1 MALHNVKMRSA
12 ERAVSRRELHQ
23 FSPNDSLQEAQT
35 LGYKIPH
42 EIGVIHSFQ
51 CEYIDLYIEITRS
64 PTNSHHSN
72 ILSFLSRMLCVI
84 FNFTLS
90 H

>member
-12 ERAVSRRELHQ
+12 ERAVSPKELHQ

-35 LGYKIPH
+35 PGYKIPN

-51 CEYIDLYIEITRS
+51 CKYIDL
-64 PTNSHHSN
+64 
-72 ILSFLSRMLCVI
+72 
-84 FNFTLS
+84 
-90 H
+90 